1 MRKSQA
7 SKSWRCTRSCGHSLV
22 EKNDGEGTR
31 MDGKKVIIT
40 GVPGVG
46 KTTVVNEA
54 LKKIKEEG
62 IEYQSINFGTFM
74 FEVAKN
80 DNIVQDRDQMRT
92 LDRAV
97 QKRLQ
102 QRAAQAISQIPGN
115 VLIDTHA
122 SVKTP
127 KGYLAGLPEWVLRE
141 IMPDCIVLVE
151 TDDDQILMR
160 RLTDETRSRDKEGA
174 RSIAEHQQFNRS
186 IAAAYAM
193 LTGCTVKIVTNAD
206 FLLERAAEDM
216 AAVLR

>member
-1 MRKSQA
+1 M
-7 SKSWRCTRSCGHSLV
+7 
-22 EKNDGEGTR
+22 EGTR

-62 IEYQSINFGTFM
+62 IEYKSINFGTFM

-92 LDRAV
+92 LDRTV

-141 IMPDCIVLVE
+141 IMPDIIVLVE
-151 TDDDQILMR
+151 TFDDQILLR
-160 RLTDETRSRDKEGA
+160 RLTDETRSRDKEGS
-174 RSIAEHQQFNRS
+174 RSIAEHQEFNRS

-193 LTGCTVKIVTNAD
+193 LTGCTVKIVINAD
-206 FLLERAAEDM
+206 FLLERAADDM

>member
-1 MRKSQA
+1 M
-7 SKSWRCTRSCGHSLV
+7 
-22 EKNDGEGTR
+22 
-31 MDGKKVIIT
+31 GKKVIIT

-54 LKKIKEEG
+54 LKKLKAEG

-74 FEVAKN
+74 FDVAKA
-80 DNIVQDRDQMRT
+80 DGVVKDRDQMRT
-92 LDRAV
+92 LDRTV

-102 QRAAQAISQIPGN
+102 QQAAQAIARISGN

-141 IMPDCIVLVE
+141 IMPDTIVLVE
-151 TDDDQILMR
+151 TDDDQILIR
-160 RLTDETRSRDKEGA
+160 RISDETRTRDREGSKA
-174 RSIAEHQQFNRS
+174 ISEHQQFNRA
-186 IAAAYAM
+186 IAASYAM
-193 LTGCTVKIVTNAD
+193 LTGCTVKIVINAD
-206 FLLERAAEDM
+206 FLLDRGAEEM

>member
-1 MRKSQA
+1 M
-7 SKSWRCTRSCGHSLV
+7 V
-22 EKNDGEGTR
+22 
-31 MDGKKVIIT
+31 GKKVIIT

-54 LKKIKEEG
+54 LKKLKEEG

-74 FEVAKN
+74 FDVATAEG
-80 DNIVQDRDQMRT
+80 IVQDRDQMRT

-102 QRAAQAISQIPGN
+102 QHAAQAIAKIPGN

-127 KGYLAGLPEWVLRE
+127 EGYIAGLPEWVLHE
-141 IMPDCIVLVE
+141 IVPDIIVLVE
-151 TDDDQILMR
+151 TDEDQIMIR
-160 RLTDETRSRDKEGA
+160 RLSDETRSRDREGSKA
-174 RSIAEHQQFNRS
+174 IAEHQQFNRA

-193 LTGCTVKIVTNAD
+193 LTGCTIKIVTNAD

-216 AAVLR
+216 ADVLR

>member
-1 MRKSQA
+1 MA
-7 SKSWRCTRSCGHSLV
+7 
-22 EKNDGEGTR
+22 
-31 MDGKKVIIT
+31 GKKVIIT

-54 LKKIKEEG
+54 LKKLKESG
-62 IEYQSINFGTFM
+62 IEYQSLNFGSFM
-74 FEVAKN
+74 FEVAKSE
-80 DNIVQDRDQMRT
+80 NIVKDRDQMRT

-97 QKRLQ
+97 QKKLQ
-102 QRAAQAISQIPGN
+102 QHAGQALAKIQGN

-127 KGYLAGLPEWVLRE
+127 KGYMAGLPEWVLRE
-141 IMPDCIVLVE
+141 IMPDIIVLVE

-160 RLTDETRSRDKEGA
+160 RLTDETRARDKEGS

-193 LTGCTVKIVTNAD
+193 MTGCTIKMITNAD
-206 FLLERAAEDM
+206 FLLERSSAEL
-216 AAVLR
+216 AEVLR

>member
-1 MRKSQA
+1 M
-7 SKSWRCTRSCGHSLV
+7 V
-22 EKNDGEGTR
+22 
-31 MDGKKVIIT
+31 GKKVIIT

-54 LKKIKEEG
+54 LKKLSQEG
-62 IEYQSINFGTFM
+62 IEYKSINFGTFM
-74 FEVAKN
+74 FEVAMNEK
-80 DNIVQDRDQMRT
+80 IVQDRDQMRT

-102 QRAAQAISQIPGN
+102 QRAAQAIAQIQGN

-127 KGYLAGLPEWVLRE
+127 KGYLSGLPEWVLRE
-141 IMPDCIVLVE
+141 IMPDSIVLVE

-160 RLTDETRSRDKEGA
+160 RLTDETRSRDKEGS

-186 IAAAYAM
+186 FAAAYAM
-193 LTGCTVKIVTNAD
+193 LTGCTVKIVINAD
-206 FLLERAAEDM
+206 FLLDRAAEDM
-216 AAVLR
+216 ATVLR

>member
-1 MRKSQA
+1 MRMA
-7 SKSWRCTRSCGHSLV
+7 
-22 EKNDGEGTR
+22 
-31 MDGKKVIIT
+31 GKKVIIT

-54 LKKIKEEG
+54 LKKLKEQG
-62 IEYQSINFGTFM
+62 IEYQSINFGSFM
-74 FEVAKN
+74 FEVARAE
-80 DNIVQDRDQMRT
+80 NIVQDRDQMRT

-97 QKRLQ
+97 QKTLQ
-102 QRAAQAISQIPGN
+102 QRAGQAIGKVSGN

-141 IMPDCIVLVE
+141 IMPDIIVLVE

-160 RLTDETRSRDKEGA
+160 RLTDETRTRDKEGS

-193 LTGCTVKIVTNAD
+193 MTGCTIRMITNAD
-206 FLLERAAEDM
+206 FLLERSSAEL
-216 AAVLR
+216 AEVLR

>member
-1 MRKSQA
+1 M
-7 SKSWRCTRSCGHSLV
+7 
-22 EKNDGEGTR
+22 E
-31 MDGKKVIIT
+31 GKKVIIT

-46 KTTVVNEA
+46 KTTVVDGA
-54 LKKIKEEG
+54 LKKLKEEG
-62 IEYQSINFGTFM
+62 VEYKSINFGTFM

-92 LDRAV
+92 LDRTV

-102 QRAAQAISQIPGN
+102 QRAAQAIAKISGN

-127 KGYLAGLPEWVLRE
+127 KGYLAGLPDWVLRE
-141 IMPDCIVLVE
+141 IMPDIIILVE

-160 RLTDETRSRDKEGA
+160 RLTDETRTRDKEGS

-193 LTGCTVKIVTNAD
+193 VTGCTIRIITNPD
-206 FLLERAAEDM
+206 FLLERSSTELAE
-216 AAVLR
+216 VLR

>member
-1 MRKSQA
+1 LVKSED
-7 SKSWRCTRSCGHSLV
+7 V
-22 EKNDGEGTR
+22 EGTR

-62 IEYQSINFGTFM
+62 VEYKSINFGTFM
-74 FEVAKN
+74 FEVAMN
-80 DNIVQDRDQMRT
+80 DKIVQDRDQMRT

-102 QRAAQAISQIPGN
+102 QRAAQAIAQIPGN

-127 KGYLAGLPEWVLRE
+127 KGYLAGLPDWVLRE

-193 LTGCTVKIVTNAD
+193 LTGCTVKIVINAD

>member
-1 MRKSQA
+1 M
-7 SKSWRCTRSCGHSLV
+7 
-22 EKNDGEGTR
+22 E
-31 MDGKKVIIT
+31 GKKVIIT

-62 IEYQSINFGTFM
+62 VEYKSINFGT
-74 FEVAKN
+74 N
-80 DNIVQDRDQMRT
+80 DKIVQDRDQMRT

-102 QRAAQAISQIPGN
+102 QRAAQAIGQVPGN

-127 KGYLAGLPEWVLRE
+127 KGYFAGLPEWVLRE
-141 IMPDCIVLVE
+141 IMPDSIILVE
-151 TDDDQILMR
+151 TDEDQILMR

-193 LTGCTVKIVTNAD
+193 LTGCTVKIVINAD

>member
-1 MRKSQA
+1 LVKSED
-7 SKSWRCTRSCGHSLV
+7 V
-22 EKNDGEGTR
+22 EGTR
-31 MDGKKVIIT
+31 MEGKKVIIT

-62 IEYQSINFGTFM
+62 VEYKSINFGTFM
-74 FEVAKN
+74 FEVAMN
-80 DNIVQDRDQMRT
+80 DKIVQDRDQMRT

-102 QRAAQAISQIPGN
+102 QRAAQAIAQVPGN

-127 KGYLAGLPEWVLRE
+127 KGYLAGLPDWVLRE
-141 IMPDCIVLVE
+141 IMPDSIVLVE
-151 TDDDQILMR
+151 TDEDQILMR

-193 LTGCTVKIVTNAD
+193 LTGCTVKIVINAD

>member
-1 MRKSQA
+1 LVKSED
-7 SKSWRCTRSCGHSLV
+7 V
-22 EKNDGEGTR
+22 EGTR
-31 MDGKKVIIT
+31 MDGKKIIIT

-62 IEYQSINFGTFM
+62 VEYKSINFGTFM
-74 FEVAKN
+74 FEVAMN
-80 DNIVQDRDQMRT
+80 DKTVQDRDQMRT

-102 QRAAQAISQIPGN
+102 QRAAQAIAQVQGN

-127 KGYLAGLPEWVLRE
+127 KGYFAGLPEWVLRE
-141 IMPDCIVLVE
+141 IMPDTIVLVE
-151 TDDDQILMR
+151 ADDDQILMR

-193 LTGCTVKIVTNAD
+193 LTGCTVKIVINAD
-206 FLLERAAEDM
+206 YLLERAAEDM

>member
-1 MRKSQA
+1 MA
-7 SKSWRCTRSCGHSLV
+7 
-22 EKNDGEGTR
+22 
-31 MDGKKVIIT
+31 GKKVIIT

-54 LKKIKEEG
+54 LKKLKEDG
-62 IEYQSINFGTFM
+62 VEYQSINFGTFM
-74 FEVAKN
+74 FEVAKSEG
-80 DNIVQDRDQMRT
+80 IAQDRDQMRA
-92 LDRAV
+92 LDRTV

-102 QRAAQAISQIPGN
+102 QLAAQAIAQIPGN

-141 IMPDCIVLVE
+141 IMPDIVVLVE
-151 TDDDQILMR
+151 TDNDQILMR
-160 RLTDETRSRDKEGA
+160 RLSDETRMRDKEGS

-193 LTGCTVKIVTNAD
+193 VTGCTIKIITNAD
-206 FLLERAAEDM
+206 FLLEQASQNLAET
-216 AAVLR
+216 LR

>member
-1 MRKSQA
+1 M
-7 SKSWRCTRSCGHSLV
+7 V
-22 EKNDGEGTR
+22 
-31 MDGKKVIIT
+31 GKKVIIT

-54 LKKIKEEG
+54 LKKLKEQG
-62 IEYQSINFGTFM
+62 IEYQSINFGSFM

-80 DNIVQDRDQMRT
+80 DNVVENRDQMRT

-102 QRAAQAISQIPGN
+102 QRAAQAIAQIKGN

-141 IMPDCIVLVE
+141 LMPDILVLVE

-160 RLTDETRSRDKEGA
+160 RLTDDTRTRDKEGS
-174 RSIAEHQQFNRS
+174 RSIGEHQQFNRS

-193 LTGCTVKIVTNAD
+193 LTGCTIKIITNPD
-206 FLLERAAEDM
+206 FLLERSSSELAE
-216 AAVLR
+216 VLR

>member
-1 MRKSQA
+1 M
-7 SKSWRCTRSCGHSLV
+7 
-22 EKNDGEGTR
+22 E
-31 MDGKKVIIT
+31 GKKVIIT

-54 LKKIKEEG
+54 LKIIKADG
-62 IEYQSINFGTFM
+62 VEYKSINFGTFM

-80 DNIVQDRDQMRT
+80 DDVIQDRDQMRT

-127 KGYLAGLPEWVLRE
+127 KGYLAGLPEWVLQE
-141 IMPDCIVLVE
+141 IMPDIIVLVE

-160 RLTDETRSRDKEGA
+160 RMTDETRSRDKEGS

-193 LTGCTVKIVTNAD
+193 LTGCTVKIVINAD
-206 FLLERAAEDM
+206 FLLERAAGDL